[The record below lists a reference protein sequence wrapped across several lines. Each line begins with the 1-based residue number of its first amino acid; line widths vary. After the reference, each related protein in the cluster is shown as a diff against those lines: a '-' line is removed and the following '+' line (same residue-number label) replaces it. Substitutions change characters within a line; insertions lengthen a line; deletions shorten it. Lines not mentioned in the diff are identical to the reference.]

1 MENIMQTEWIALLP
15 FMLLAGGGILIFSL
29 GALWTPRA
37 PAVFFGPAILASIG
51 AGIASAFIRSGPLPT
66 THLLNSDG
74 FCRYYIVLFAVIT
87 TITLLISWRYTERRN
102 FGGDEFPGIVLFA
115 ALGMMLISSAAHWLI
130 FFLGL
135 ELFSI
140 SLYILIAMRRGNSL
154 ATEAA
159 VKYFILGA
167 VASSFLVFGISMVYA
182 ATGTLSLQQSLD
194 IAAHPDS
201 RYILLLGLGFV
212 LVGIGF
218 KVSLVPFHLWTPDVY
233 QGTPAPVTAFLAT
246 GSKVALY
253 SLLVRLALYSPE
265 SITTVFFPFLWA
277 AAALTMAVGNITAL
291 VQDSVK
297 RLLAYSSIAQMGY
310 LLMALLAV
318 EHGGAAAVIFY
329 SGVYAVSDLG
339 AFGTLGLLSLRKD
352 DRDRLDDF
360 RGLGY
365 SQPGNAALFALS
377 LFSLAGLPATAGFI
391 GKFVIFQAAF
401 ADNLVI
407 LGLIGITTAIISIYY
422 YLKVVVV
429 LYMRAGANGGGQSVE
444 KQGGAALIA
453 GLVVALVIFWFGLLP
468 SSILNIITGIV

>member
-1 MENIMQTEWIALLP
+1 MQPDPIVLLP
-15 FMLLAGGGILIFSL
+15 FMILAGGGTVVFCL
-29 GALWTPRA
+29 GALRP
-37 PAVFFGPAILASIG
+37 SK
-51 AGIASAFIRSGPLPT
+51 SSG
-66 THLLNSDG
+66 
-74 FCRYYIVLFAVIT
+74 VLFGLAVLIIIGVGAAAAFARPPQVSFTDLLALNDFSRFYILLFAAIT
-87 TITLLISWRYTERRN
+87 AITLLFSWQYTENRD
-102 FGGDEFPGIVLFA
+102 FAGDEFPGIVLFA
-115 ALGMMLISSAAHWLI
+115 ALGMMLVAAAAHWLI

-140 SLYILIAMRRGNSL
+140 SLYILLAMRRGNAL

-159 VKYFILGA
+159 VKYFIMGA
-167 VASSFLVFGISMVYA
+167 VASAFLVFGIAMIYA

-194 IAAHPDS
+194 VAAHPDS

-212 LVGIGF
+212 LVGFGF

-233 QGTPAPVTAFLAT
+233 QGAPAPVTAFLAT
-246 GSKVALY
+246 GSKVALF

-265 SITTVFFPFLWA
+265 SITTAFFPFLWL

-297 RLLAYSSIAQMGY
+297 RLLAYSSIAHMGY

-318 EHGGAAAVIFY
+318 EHGGAAAVMFY

-339 AFGTLGLLSLRKD
+339 AFGILGLLSPHRE
-352 DRDRLDDF
+352 DRDLLDDF

-391 GKFVIFQAAF
+391 GKFVLFQAAF
-401 ADNLVI
+401 AQNLVV
-407 LGLIGITTAIISIYY
+407 LALVGIITAIISMYY

-429 LYMRAGANGGGQSVE
+429 LYMRTGADVELPVE
-444 KQGGAALIA
+444 KQGRAALIA

-468 SSILNIITGIV
+468 SSVLNMVVGIVSG